1 MINSF
6 SLYPYNNISYLNST
20 YLLFFLNNYFS
31 ISKLKSNYYFYKR
44 VDVLLYMPI
53 KIQSFKKLN
62 NQVADYSQVI
72 LLFNKNYIN
81 LNKSILNLFY
91 DFGFFKKK
99 FTIFSLSPKS
109 MSISKIITSILFK
122 NPNIGILLKCLYLIV
137 KKQIKLNRNKIKKF
151 IRKMKLYGILILDLP
166 KSKKLTYFILQLKLL
181 TIGFSNSNS
190 FHINLPILNN
200 WLSYKL
206 LYIFYLYDAY
216 KLGLSNKYLL
226 RNKYIFQNINKIL
239 TLF

>member
-1 MINSF
+1 
-6 SLYPYNNISYLNST
+6 
-20 YLLFFLNNYFS
+20 
-31 ISKLKSNYYFYKR
+31 
-44 VDVLLYMPI
+44 MPI

-200 WLSYKL
+200 
-206 LYIFYLYDAY
+206 
-216 KLGLSNKYLL
+216 
-226 RNKYIFQNINKIL
+226 
-239 TLF
+239 

>member
-1 MINSF
+1 
-6 SLYPYNNISYLNST
+6 
-20 YLLFFLNNYFS
+20 
-31 ISKLKSNYYFYKR
+31 
-44 VDVLLYMPI
+44 MPI